1 MYGLVLEGG
10 GAKGSYHIG
19 VWKALRE
26 LGIVI
31 DAVTGTSIG
40 AINGAFIALD
50 KYDEVYDIWYNARMS
65 MGVNGDEDLLSKL
78 VTMEFASDEYHK
90 MLSFLRK
97 SIYDGGLDIS
107 PMKNLIKDHIDEE
120 ELRKSIVDFG
130 LVTVSL
136 TDLKPVQVFKEDIP
150 MGLVHDY
157 IIASASLPI
166 FKLDRIGGKLFI
178 DGGFYDNLPINLMAS
193 KGYKKIIAVKGN
205 GIGRNAPLEYDDLE
219 IIEISPSGD
228 TGKTMEFIHE
238 RTRENLLMGYYDT
251 YRVFKGYLGKKYCID
266 SDLTENQCLS
276 MLCGISDESIVK
288 ISDLFG
294 EKGLSPKRALFEE
307 IIPSVAMIL
316 KLPEKSGYRDIVLGV
331 LEFIGEYY
339 NIDRYKFYKLE
350 DIMDVLAKATKDSD
364 KTDKGID
371 INLIPKALKQT
382 TLYKM
387 TSKDKLIVNLFKVLY
402 SEYIK
407 SDITDIKVTKS
418 DNWEESYGL

>member
-26 LGIVI
+26 LGITI

-65 MGVNGDEDLLSKL
+65 MGVNGDEDLLNKL

-90 MLSFLRK
+90 MLSFFRK
-97 SIYDGGLDIS
+97 SINDGGLDIS
-107 PMKNLIKDHIDEE
+107 PMKSLIKENINEE
-120 ELRKSIVDFG
+120 ELRKSNIDFG

-150 MGLVHDY
+150 LGMIHEY

-193 KGYKKIIAVKGN
+193 KGYKNIIAVKGN
-205 GIGRNAPLEYDDLE
+205 GIGRNAPLEYDDLN

-251 YRVFKGYLGKKYCID
+251 YRVFKRYLGTKYCVD
-266 SDLTENQCLS
+266 SDLSEADCLE
-276 MLCGISDESIVK
+276 MLCGVSDESIIK

-307 IIPSVAMIL
+307 IMPSVAMIL
-316 KLPEKSGYRDIVLGV
+316 KLPASSTYRDIIMGV

-339 NIDRYKFYKLE
+339 NVYRYKIYGLDE
-350 DIMDVLAKATKDSD
+350 IMDILLKSSEDSG
-364 KTDKGID
+364 KIDKGID
-371 INLIPKALKQT
+371 TSLIPKAIKQT
-382 TLYKM
+382 AIYKM
-387 TSKDKLIVNLFKVLY
+387 TSKEKLIVNLFKVLY
-402 SEYIK
+402 TEYK
-407 SDITDIKVTKS
+407 TL
-418 DNWEESYGL
+418 NL